1 MAKIKKA
8 MIKLMIRARQASPA
22 PPIGPSLGQYGVNIM
37 DFCNRFNERTKDK
50 GDDLIPVV
58 LTVYKDNSF
67 DFILKKPPTSFLLK
81 KAAGILKGSSEPNRE
96 KVATVT
102 LEQVK
107 NIAKMK
113 FDNLHNEE
121 ELEKAIKVIEGTA
134 NSMGILVEKDINEK
148 K

>member
-1 MAKIKKA
+1 MVKRKKA
-8 MIKLMIRARQASPA
+8 MIKLMIRAGQASPA

-37 DFCNRFNERTKDK
+37 DFCNQFNERTKNR

-67 DFILKKPPTSFLLK
+67 DFIMKKPPTSFLLK

-102 LEQVK
+102 KEQVRE
-107 NIAKMK
+107 IARMK
-113 FDNLHNEE
+113 FDNLEND
-121 ELEKAIKVIEGTA
+121 ELERAMKVIEGTA
-134 NSMGILVEKDINEK
+134 NSMGILIEGSSDETE
-148 K
+148 

>member
-1 MAKIKKA
+1 MVKRKKA
-8 MIKLMIRARQASPA
+8 MIKLMIRAGQASPA

-37 DFCNRFNERTKDK
+37 DFCNQFNERTKNR

-67 DFILKKPPTSFLLK
+67 DFIMKKPPTSFLLK

-102 LEQVK
+102 KEQVK
-107 NIAKMK
+107 EIARMK
-113 FDNLHNEE
+113 FDNPEND
-121 ELEKAIKVIEGTA
+121 ELERAMKVIEGTA
-134 NSMGILVEKDINEK
+134 NSMGILIEGSSDETE
-148 K
+148 

>member
-1 MAKIKKA
+1 MVKRKKA
-8 MIKLMIRARQASPA
+8 MIKLMILAGQASPA

-37 DFCNRFNERTKDK
+37 DFCNQFNERTKNR

-67 DFILKKPPTSFLLK
+67 DFIMKKPPTSFLLK

-102 LEQVK
+102 KEQVK
-107 NIAKMK
+107 EIARMK
-113 FDNLHNEE
+113 FDNLEND
-121 ELEKAIKVIEGTA
+121 ELERAMKVIEGTA
-134 NSMGILVEKDINEK
+134 NSMGILIEGISDETE
-148 K
+148 